1 MDNRFVLNFI
11 NSWLLTEMSTE
22 SLNRTSEEI
31 KIPDAHLDVLSKDKI
46 DQNRKKKR
54 TCINALNQ
62 KLYAEQKKDKAKN
75 TFFICVVIIS
85 VGLFGLTVT

>member
-1 MDNRFVLNFI
+1 
-11 NSWLLTEMSTE
+11 MSTE
-22 SLNRTSEEI
+22 SLNRTSKKV
-31 KIPDAHLDVLSKDKI
+31 KIPEADLDVLSKDKI
-46 DQNRKKKR
+46 DQNRKKR

-75 TFFICVVIIS
+75 TFIICVVIIS

>member
-1 MDNRFVLNFI
+1 
-11 NSWLLTEMSTE
+11 MSTE
-22 SLNRTSEEI
+22 NLNRTSEEI

-62 KLYAEQKKDKAKN
+62 KLYVEQKKDKAKN